1 MRAWL
6 PRYLD
11 SIINIRIAFDKRG
24 GLEIIR
30 IKSETCRM
38 FKSQALM

>member
-11 SIINIRIAFDKRG
+11 SIINIRIDFDKRVA
-24 GLEIIR
+24 LEIIR
-30 IKSETCRM
+30 IKSETYRM
-38 FKSQALM
+38 FKSHALM